1 MFVNLLNNINNET
14 TREEALEELADLRAE
29 IAISHAIRPFNM
41 DIDDV
46 VRLLKNTDDSNL
58 SDYEKEEKDR
68 VLKAVENLIEFATC
82 AEYQLMREAEE
93 YDPDFDFSVEQIN
106 PDEEGNDDMMAP
118 YWAMCRRYNSK
129 QMLAEDDDAEYAMAM
144 CYKWL
149 HYSETQV
156 LTYMTQEDDR
166 VRPWHYALQGF
177 SAPKNDFPS
186 WMIPP
191 IEWGCRCFLMA
202 ESGDIV
208 AKHHL
213 RNVKASTV
221 PTKPEQLD
229 DIFSESICTGGRI
242 FGESHPYFQ
251 VDEAD
256 KEMLIRISDN
266 IKSKYYGR

>member
-106 PDEEGNDDMMAP
+106 PDEEDNDDMMAP
-118 YWAMCRRYNSK
+118 YWSMCRRYNSK
-129 QMLAEDDDAEYAMAM
+129 QMLVEDYDAEYAMAM

-213 RNVKASTV
+213 HNVKASTV

-256 KEMLIRISDN
+256 KKMLIRISDN